1 MRSAHAK
8 APQSRLCTRAS
19 LCLASSLPA
28 STTLRVDWPCIC
40 AGYGRKQ
47 AAELLVGK
55 GARIDVRNSDK
66 QTPAGVAQLNRE
78 LHMVTYL
85 AERSE
90 AEGGSKF
97 L

>member
-1 MRSAHAK
+1 MIA
-8 APQSRLCTRAS
+8 
-19 LCLASSLPA
+19 
-28 STTLRVDWPCIC
+28 
-40 AGYGRKQ
+40 
-47 AAELLVGK
+47 K

-66 QTPAGVAQLNRE
+66 QTPAGVAQLNQE
-78 LHMVTYL
+78 LQMVSYL